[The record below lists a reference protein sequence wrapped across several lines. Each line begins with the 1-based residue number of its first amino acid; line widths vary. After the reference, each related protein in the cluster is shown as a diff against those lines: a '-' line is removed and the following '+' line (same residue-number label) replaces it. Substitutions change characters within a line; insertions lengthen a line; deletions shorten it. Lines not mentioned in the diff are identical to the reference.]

1 MTPERLAEIRAFAAT
16 FDHNTMLRDLLV
28 AYDAVADGSA
38 LREARAE
45 AAECRRRAGDAEERA
60 ATAARMCERLA
71 EEVMTLRSDP
81 PSSLSAHAEI
91 ALLRAEER
99 VATYRESARLAE
111 AERVADQEEI
121 ATLRADRDE
130 ARAEVA
136 MLRGSELVADL
147 HAARAD
153 RDMLLAAIAE
163 WHEVGSAPP
172 GPDESAAELA
182 RWRRALSA
190 LTAIATRHP
199 SPERIAD
206 VRANL
211 VPSQARVVAKLAAGA
226 EHASSIEGRVQALE
240 DALANVRRRND
251 LFDAIERET
260 DAAARG
266 LR

>member
-1 MTPERLAEIRAFAAT
+1 MTNE
-16 FDHNTMLRDLLV
+16 DL
-28 AYDAVADGSA
+28 
-38 LREARAE
+38 
-45 AAECRRRAGDAEERA
+45 ERA
-60 ATAARMCERLA
+60 ALLAAVETRSAVEEAGWWLA
-71 EEVMTLRSDP
+71 RAD
-81 PSSLSAHAEI
+81 AAE
-91 ALLRAEER
+91 AQ
-99 VATYRESARLAE
+99 VAMYRESARLAE
-111 AERVADQEEI
+111 VERVADQEEI

-226 EHASSIEGRVQALE
+226 GLEERVSKLE
-240 DALANVRRRND
+240 
-251 LFDAIERET
+251 
-260 DAAARG
+260 AAARMIG
-266 LR
+266 WAL